1 MGNNIPPGAVAIDSW
16 RTREVANNA
25 TTISTIAPTRSDHGA
40 RLKNTHHTTIANA
53 ATSPPS
59 NPTGGA
65 PGATSGTAT
74 SLNSSSSAAATTPGH
89 SRSGFG
95 EGSSFA

>member
-16 RTREVANNA
+16 RTREVANIA
-25 TTISTIAPTRSDHGA
+25 TTISTTAPTRSDHGA

-59 NPTGGA
+59 NPTGA
-65 PGATSGTAT
+65 PRARLAGPRRA
-74 SLNSSSSAAATTPGH
+74 
-89 SRSGFG
+89 
-95 EGSSFA
+95 